1 MRKAIGELNLS
12 KDYSGEGL
20 VYNVPISAL
29 LINGSMSLFSSGEQV
44 GTLTMVENKNDSKF
58 FHGNITLD
66 ERPIEV
72 VLVRGR
78 FIFPYFGRNDI
89 WVIYLEEGS

>member
-12 KDYSGEGL
+12 KDYSGDGL
-20 VYNVPISAL
+20 IYNVPIATLPMEGGIS
-29 LINGSMSLFSSGEQV
+29 IFSNGERI
-44 GTLTMVENKNDSKF
+44 GTLVMVNNKNDSKF
-58 FHGNITLD
+58 FHGNIMLD

-72 VLVRGR
+72 VLVRGK
-78 FIFPYFGRNDI
+78 FVFPYFRRNDI